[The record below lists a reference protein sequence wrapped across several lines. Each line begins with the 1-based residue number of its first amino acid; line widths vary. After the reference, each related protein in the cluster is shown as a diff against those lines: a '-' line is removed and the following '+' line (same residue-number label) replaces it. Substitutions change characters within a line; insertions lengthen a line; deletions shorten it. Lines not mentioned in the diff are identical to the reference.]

1 MDTSRITDR
10 SRLGGAGGARPGAP
24 ELVKAGDFTS
34 PTYATA
40 PPGDP
45 SRVFVTERA
54 GRVRI
59 IRDGNVLTQPFL
71 DVTSSTESAYQE
83 RGLLSA
89 AFAPDYA
96 TSGRFYVY
104 LTARA
109 PLGEIQIWESRP
121 DVVGAPSPEVLA
133 RGLRNPWRFSFDRV
147 GGQLVIADVG
157 QRAFEEVEVDLA

>member
-1 MDTSRITDR
+1 M
-10 SRLGGAGGARPGAP
+10 LVAPAQAAP

-40 PPGDP
+40 PAGDG

-59 IRDGNVLTQPFL
+59 IRDGNVLAQPFL
-71 DVTSSTESAYQE
+71 DVTSSTESGYQE

-96 TSGRFYVY
+96 T
-104 LTARA
+104 
-109 PLGEIQIWESRP
+109 P
-121 DVVGAPSPEVLA
+121 GAST
-133 RGLRNPWRFSFDRV
+133 S
-147 GGQLVIADVG
+147 I
-157 QRAFEEVEVDLA
+157 